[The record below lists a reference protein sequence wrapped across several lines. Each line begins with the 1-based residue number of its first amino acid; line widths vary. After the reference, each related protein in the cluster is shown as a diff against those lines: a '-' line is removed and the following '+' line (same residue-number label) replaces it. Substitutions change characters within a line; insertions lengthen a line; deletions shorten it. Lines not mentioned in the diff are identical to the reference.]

1 MLSNV
6 SLKKLDIP
14 ISFLFRLLRNFSFGK
29 VNEKCL
35 VIRPGGMG
43 DLILFDLAIQ
53 KANFDVMSFIFVIQ
67 RRAEPWAKFR
77 DLNYVL
83 LDQKFFK
90 FLFFSKHRFVIC
102 SEQYFASAGDFSK
115 LLVRKDGLL
124 IGFDSNKRSQIFS
137 RTIGYEENVHES
149 VNFLKLLNVLPQMSF
164 INSAPNTNVNGV
176 RNLDYCVLSIGGTD
190 SESRNLD
197 VERWSFLA
205 RALNKENLPIYLTH
219 SPRDWRIAEQISSAI
234 TINRAADT
242 FQESV
247 SFIKN
252 SAFLISV
259 DSGMIHVAS
268 FFNVPARVLFTSAN
282 IVKWSPIA
290 SSSIVLSHEYDCQ
303 PCSKFGQVP
312 KCSYGYRCTQNLD
325 AARVHGDFSNN

>member
-1 MLSNV
+1 MLSDI

-14 ISFLFRLLRNFSFGK
+14 ISFLFRLLRHFSCGK
-29 VNEKCL
+29 TNDKYL

-53 KANFDVMSFIFVIQ
+53 KANMDVKSFVFVIQ
-67 RRAEPWAKFR
+67 KRAEPWAKFR
-77 DLNYVL
+77 DLNYLL
-83 LDQKFFK
+83 LDENFFK
-90 FLFFSKHRFVIC
+90 FLFFSKHRYVIC
-102 SEQYFASAGDFSK
+102 SEQFFASAADFSK
-115 LLVRKDGLL
+115 LFVRKDGLL
-124 IGFDSNKRSQIFS
+124 IGFDSNKRSKIFS
-137 RTIGYEENVHES
+137 ATIGYEENLHES
-149 VNFLKLLNVLPQMSF
+149 ANFLKLLKVLPQMSF
-164 INSAPNTNVNGV
+164 IKSVPNENVSDV

-197 VERWSFLA
+197 VERWSILV
-205 RALNKENLPIYLTH
+205 RTLNKENLPIYLTH
-219 SPRDWRIAEQISSAI
+219 SPQDWRIAEQVSNAI
-234 TINRAADT
+234 AIDRVADT

-268 FFNVPARVLFTSAN
+268 FYNVPARVLFTSAN

-290 SSSIVLSHEYDCQ
+290 SSSIILSHEYDCQ

-312 KCSYGYRCTQNLD
+312 KCSYDYRCTQNLG